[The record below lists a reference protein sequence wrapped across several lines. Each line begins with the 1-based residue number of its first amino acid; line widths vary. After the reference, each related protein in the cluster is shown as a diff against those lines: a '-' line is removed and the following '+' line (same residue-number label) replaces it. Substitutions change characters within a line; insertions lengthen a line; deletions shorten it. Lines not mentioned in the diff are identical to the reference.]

1 MSDLVLVERR
11 GALAL
16 VTLNRAAERNPLD
29 RDTAIAL
36 RDIVVE
42 QFADQK
48 VRSIAITGAGPA
60 FCAGGDLRQ
69 MSQFSQMPVEDALE
83 WPSAITDLHRLML
96 TAPKPVIAAV
106 NGPAFAGGMGLAGMC
121 DIVLATTQARF
132 AMPEARIG
140 LFPMIIVAHLARALP
155 RKVLLEMMLTG
166 APIDAEEAH
175 RIAFVSH
182 VYPDRDAMLA
192 AVEEYGRT
200 FERVSPQAIRLGR
213 QAFRLLADMPAEQAL
228 DAAQFLNLPFFLG
241 ADLREGTTAFFEKR
255 PPDWG
260 RQGGGAG
267 E

>member
-1 MSDLVLVERR
+1 MSELVLSELR
-11 GALAL
+11 GTLAL
-16 VTLNRAAERNPLD
+16 VTLNRAEERNPLD
-29 RDTAIAL
+29 RDTAVAL
-36 RDIVVE
+36 RDAVVGH
-42 QFADQK
+42 FADSQ

-69 MSQFSQMPVEDALE
+69 MSQFSQLPVEDALE
-83 WPSAITDLHRLML
+83 WPSAIVDLHRLML

-121 DIVLATTQARF
+121 DIVLATTAARF
-132 AMPEARIG
+132 AMPEVRIG

-192 AVEEYGRT
+192 AVDEYGRT
-200 FERVSPQAIRLGR
+200 FERVSPQAMRLGR
-213 QAFRLLADMPAEQAL
+213 QAFHLLADMPADQAL

-241 ADLREGTTAFFEKR
+241 ADLREGTTAFFDKR
-255 PPDWG
+255 SPDWG
-260 RQGGGAG
+260 RQGGGTG
-267 E
+267 D